1 VSGVALFSL
10 DVMRTKQTEKTI
22 IIILKATYVYE
33 DLQFLEKIMV
43 NVGTRIAKSIYQVK
57 RVLWVR
63 RTPACTQ

>member
-33 DLQFLEKIMV
+33 DLQLLEKMMV
-43 NVGTRIAKSIYQVK
+43 DVV
-57 RVLWVR
+57 
-63 RTPACTQ
+63 PE